1 LIKQKEQE
9 LKNLISVKTKAA
21 TSATVDN
28 FTNLTS
34 NNNNNFNNNIIITEN
49 ITSKNNGIGITN
61 DIVPNNKPNLKI
73 TTTTDAIINPYL
85 TNDIVPNNKPNLKI
99 TTTTDAIINP
109 YLTKDPPKSARVLK
123 NIPQKP
129 TKLLTKP
136 VINQNIFVTSNKE
149 K

>member
-1 LIKQKEQE
+1 MIKQKEQE

-85 TNDIVPNNKPNLKI
+85 T
-99 TTTTDAIINP
+99 
-109 YLTKDPPKSARVLK
+109 KDPPKSARVLK